1 MVIVGDSLHNFADG
15 LVVGAAFSYSAETGM
30 ATTVAILC
38 HEIPHEMGERSLCL
52 CCVHFSCFI
61 CFFGWGQE
69 TLCLTDRLLL
79 SGFCLKGDFAVLL
92 SSGLSVKTA
101 VLMNFL
107 SALTAFMGLYIGLF
121 VSSETEV
128 QQWIFTVTAGIF
140 LYLSL
145 VEMV

>member
-1 MVIVGDSLHNFADG
+1 M
-15 LVVGAAFSYSAETGM
+15 
-30 ATTVAILC
+30 
-38 HEIPHEMGERSLCL
+38 
-52 CCVHFSCFI
+52 
-61 CFFGWGQE
+61 
-69 TLCLTDRLLL
+69 
-79 SGFCLKGDFAVLL
+79 LL

-121 VSSETEV
+121 VSSELEV

-145 VEMV
+145 VEMVRDKAGEIIHFSSCKRIP